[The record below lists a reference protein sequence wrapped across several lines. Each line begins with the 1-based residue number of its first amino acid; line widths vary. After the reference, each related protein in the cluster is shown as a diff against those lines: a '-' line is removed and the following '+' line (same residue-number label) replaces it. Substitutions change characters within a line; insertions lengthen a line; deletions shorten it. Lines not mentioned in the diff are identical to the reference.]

1 MEPAWEAQRRSM
13 VSQLRSRGVQHPAVL
28 QAMLKLPRHAFV
40 PCQTRAHAYD
50 DAPLAIGLGQTI
62 SQPYIVGFMTELL
75 EVHSD
80 HRVLE
85 VGTGSGYQT
94 GILAMLAKEVYTIDI
109 HADLVY
115 VARSRLASLGIRN
128 VRFALRDG
136 HLGFEEFAPFDRI
149 MVTAGAT
156 HIPPPLVEQ
165 LARMGRMVIPV
176 GPTRSD
182 QILKLVVKDRLGIFD
197 VKDSLP
203 VRFVPLLH
211 DSEEVT

>member
-1 MEPAWEAQRRSM
+1 M
-13 VSQLRSRGVQHPAVL
+13 VDSQLRSRGIQNPAVL
-28 QAMLKLPRHAFV
+28 QAMVKLPRHAFV
-40 PCQTRAHAYD
+40 PCQRRAHAYED
-50 DAPLAIGLGQTI
+50 SPLAIGLGQTI

-94 GILAMLAKEVYTIDI
+94 AILALLAKEIYTIDI
-109 HADLVY
+109 HAELVD

-128 VRFALRDG
+128 VRFDVRNG

-156 HIPPPLVEQ
+156 HIPPPLVQQ
-165 LARMGRMVIPV
+165 LARPGRMVIPV
-176 GPTRSD
+176 GPARSD
-182 QILKLVVKDRLGIFD
+182 QVLKLAVKDRLGTFD
-197 VKDSLP
+197 VKDSVP
-203 VRFVPLLH
+203 VRFVPLLQG
-211 DSEEVT
+211 SEEVT